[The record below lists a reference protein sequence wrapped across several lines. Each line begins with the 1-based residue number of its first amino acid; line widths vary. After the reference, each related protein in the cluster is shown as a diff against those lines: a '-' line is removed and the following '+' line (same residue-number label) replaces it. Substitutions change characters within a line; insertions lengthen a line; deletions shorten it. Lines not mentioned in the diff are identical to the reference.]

1 MGQKVNPVSLRLEKT
16 NKHFDCC
23 WYSDY
28 NYTNL
33 IVQDLKIQ
41 NYISSV
47 LKQIKYPEPHFLI
60 KNLPFKIS
68 INFFFCNPIN
78 SRKIRL
84 SKFRLPPEK
93 TEKVKEYKK
102 NRNLFG
108 GLPQTISSQR
118 FLPLIGSE
126 STPLKTMQSTSL
138 CGALLKQQMEE
149 PFHLPISPVQSKG
162 SLEKKKGSLTTNKKN
177 TFLHTSHTFLKSI
190 VCSPQKKS
198 PATNHKKLADKIT
211 AYIYSMGVFDHST
224 LHLKINP
231 AFSEIDKVDALS
243 FTASLNN
250 YAKHE
255 DNFFSE
261 TVGAKNINQRPL
273 LKKQQQT
280 GVQILIRHWILFVYF
295 SLKQNLSVEKQNIMA
310 NTQLLQI
317 YDRKQKW
324 GNPVFSSSKNCVISN
339 NPLFSLPQYVI
350 SPFRDHMES
359 IISNQLKLG
368 VNLTSLRNLDDTQ
381 SSLFLVE
388 EIVNYL
394 QRRVSFRTIKNQI
407 MKEVL
412 KSKNIRGIR
421 IAFSGR
427 LGGRSKKAQRSKTEY
442 LRWGQ
447 TSLHVFSSQISFAH
461 KAASTRFGLL
471 GVKVWICFKEIPP
484 ISTLP
489 EKQIKGS
496 PKPLR
501 SNNIVER
508 KRSE

>member
-118 FLPLIGSE
+118 FLPLIGNQ
-126 STPLKTMQSTSL
+126 STPLKTMPSTSL
-138 CGALLKQQMEE
+138 QNGPN
-149 PFHLPISPVQSKG
+149 PFQLEDYNLFFSPPN
-162 SLEKKKGSLTTNKKN
+162 KKKS
-177 TFLHTSHTFLKSI
+177 FLHTSHTFLKSM
-190 VCSPQKKS
+190 VCPDKSQICYQKKS
-198 PATNHKKLADKIT
+198 GATNHKKLADKIT

-224 LHLKINP
+224 VHLKINP
-231 AFSEIDKVDALS
+231 AFSEIDRVPPIPFVNKG
-243 FTASLNN
+243 
-250 YAKHE
+250 E
-255 DNFFSE
+255 DNLFFY
-261 TVGAKNINQRPL
+261 AKNINQRLSPVRT
-273 LKKQQQT
+273 QT

-324 GNPVFSSSKNCVISN
+324 GNPLFSSSKNCVVSN
-339 NPLFSLPQYVI
+339 NPLSPLPQYVI

-359 IISNQLKLG
+359 MISNQLKLG
-368 VNLTSLRNLDDTQ
+368 VNITSLRNLDDTQ

-484 ISTLP
+484 ISALP
-489 EKQIKGS
+489 EK
-496 PKPLR
+496 
-501 SNNIVER
+501 
-508 KRSE
+508 

>member
-108 GLPQTISSQR
+108 GLPQTTSSQR
-118 FLPLIGSE
+118 FFPLIGSE

-149 PFHLPISPVQSKG
+149 PFFLPKKLSPIN
-162 SLEKKKGSLTTNKKN
+162 EKKKGFLTTNKKN

-190 VCSPQKKS
+190 VCSPPKKS

-231 AFSEIDKVDALS
+231 AFSEIDKVPPIP
-243 FTASLNN
+243 FVNN
-250 YAKHE
+250 GE
-255 DNFFSE
+255 NDLFFY
-261 TVGAKNINQRPL
+261 VKNINQRLSPVRT
-273 LKKQQQT
+273 QT

-295 SLKQNLSVEKQNIMA
+295 SLKQNLLVEKQNIMA

-317 YDRKQKW
+317 YDREQKW

-339 NPLFSLPQYVI
+339 NPLSPLPQYVI

-496 PKPLR
+496 LKQTT
-501 SNNIVER
+501 
-508 KRSE
+508 